1 MNSETKVISIILA
14 ITALVIIAGLSIT
27 KNSGAR
33 NTIQLNSNILIAS
46 TTPIQGNPDAAV
58 SIVEFADFACPACAM
73 LHPNLTAALAP
84 YVSSQASSSTSTPSV
99 SYALR
104 LIPIHGNDSVFSAM
118 AAFAA
123 GKENKFFEMGE
134 ILLKKQSEWVNIPE
148 TRQRELFISYAT
160 TLGLNAVTFTSLL
173 DSPDFK
179 KEVTTILNADNADA
193 AKMNIASTPT
203 LIINGTK
210 AIVGVQT
217 KEVLEQTIQA
227 EIKAM
232 QLQ

>member
-14 ITALVIIAGLSIT
+14 ITALVIIVGLSLT
-27 KNSGAR
+27 KNSGTR

-46 TTPIQGNPDAAV
+46 TTPVQGNSDAAV

-84 YVSSQASSSTSTPSV
+84 YVGPQASSSTSTPSV

-123 GKENKFFEMGE
+123 GKENKFFEMGA
-134 ILLKKQSEWVNIPE
+134 ILLDKQSEWTNKPE
-148 TRQRELFISYAT
+148 AKQRELFISYAAA
-160 TLGLNAVTFTSLL
+160 LGLNTNNFTALL
-173 DSPDFK
+173 DSADFK
-179 KEVTTILNADNADA
+179 KEITATLNADNADA

-203 LIINGTK
+203 LVINGTR
-210 AIVGVQT
+210 AIVGVQS

-227 EIKAM
+227 EIKAV

>member
-14 ITALVIIAGLSIT
+14 ITALVIIVGLSLT
-27 KNSGAR
+27 KSNGAKSG
-33 NTIQLNSNILIAS
+33 IELNSNILIAS
-46 TTPIQGNPDAAV
+46 TTPIQGNKNASV

-73 LHPNLTAALAP
+73 LHPNLTTALAP
-84 YVSSQASSSTSTPSV
+84 YTGAGASSSTSTPSV

-104 LIPIHGNDSVFSAM
+104 LIPIHGNDSIFSAM

-123 GKENKFFEMGE
+123 GKENKFFEMGS
-134 ILLKKQSEWVNIPE
+134 ILLEKQTEWAGKPE
-148 TRQRELFISYAT
+148 TRQKELFIGYAQ
-160 TLGLNAVTFTSLL
+160 TLGLNIQSFAALL
-173 DSPDFK
+173 DSPNFK
-179 KEVTTILNADNADA
+179 KEITTILTADNADA

-210 AIVGVQT
+210 VIVGVQST
-217 KEVLEQTIQA
+217 ETLKKTIEA
-227 EIKAM
+227 EIKAA